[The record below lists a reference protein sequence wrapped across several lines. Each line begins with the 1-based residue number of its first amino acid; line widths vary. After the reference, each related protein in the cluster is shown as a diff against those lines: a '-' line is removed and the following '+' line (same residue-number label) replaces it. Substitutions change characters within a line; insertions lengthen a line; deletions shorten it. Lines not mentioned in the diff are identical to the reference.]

1 MALWKRQM
9 LRVGDVN
16 LSHNYR
22 ADSVELKRRC
32 LVETNDENNGAAGR
46 YNLLDI
52 YAVPCEE

>member
-1 MALWKRQM
+1 M